1 MKLKDDA
8 VKNVENEKM
17 LLEEKIESA
26 GESKNVKPGKT
37 FSPVMRLMV
46 YDAIVNQVPTR
57 NIPVI
62 ISKFALRFD
71 VPIDCVPH
79 RSTVEMMTRELG
91 VIADLQTA
99 EAILQHPHVTL
110 GFDATTQEGV
120 HVNSIHVTTTS
131 NCYVIAVDELPGGT
145 AVDYSQH
152 ICGSI
157 DHLATLYS
165 TFTHTDFQKCRTD
178 LIGNITNCM
187 MDRVA
192 ANHAAILLVNEEWGK
207 TLTELNCHLHPL
219 DTVASSARSA
229 LKQLETS
236 KGKLFGND
244 CVAGNIVLQMN
255 KLRFKD
261 GKGDPRGFKAFL
273 ESEHLPRGFIPRYRG
288 NRLHILFSICGKYH
302 EKYDAIL
309 CFLQSG
315 TVACGG
321 LTAAIANDFA
331 SVTAKCELHVLGL
344 FGKLFSGP
352 WMQKFYT
359 SAESGISHVE
369 GIGVVKAAIAAL
381 KEQLK
386 EPRTV
391 LSATHDLL
399 GGTLDVEGDTALQ
412 KLLQQPADLESFCDM
427 MTAVMSVTVTVLE
440 RQYKKY
446 FEINLTA
453 KLAEETKSARSHNI
467 DAEEIMGMFSSLKT
481 KSPNA
486 TICFLSAKM
495 RAVKNRTVNDYLDT
509 MDAVKQK
516 SIVGFAITNGRKERA
531 MKIQKQS
538 VIRMEM
544 SKRIAAKKQKKQ
556 TQERKQMERWL
567 KTAELSEINER
578 FNIETTK
585 QVDLAD
591 ILQGKIIGRRICHAW
606 SDDGVQTVYNGKVTK
621 LRAKSQSYIVAY
633 WSQGEAFADA
643 VDYNMTMHEL
653 AADLLHND
661 LELC

>member
-1 MKLKDDA
+1 
-8 VKNVENEKM
+8 
-17 LLEEKIESA
+17 
-26 GESKNVKPGKT
+26 
-37 FSPVMRLMV
+37 
-46 YDAIVNQVPTR
+46 
-57 NIPVI
+57 
-62 ISKFALRFD
+62 
-71 VPIDCVPH
+71 
-79 RSTVEMMTRELG
+79 
-91 VIADLQTA
+91 
-99 EAILQHPHVTL
+99 
-110 GFDATTQEGV
+110 
-120 HVNSIHVTTTS
+120 
-131 NCYVIAVDELPGGT
+131 
-145 AVDYSQH
+145 
-152 ICGSI
+152 
-157 DHLATLYS
+157 
-165 TFTHTDFQKCRTD
+165 
-178 LIGNITNCM
+178 
-187 MDRVA
+187 
-192 ANHAAILLVNEEWGK
+192 
-207 TLTELNCHLHPL
+207 
-219 DTVASSARSA
+219 
-229 LKQLETS
+229 
-236 KGKLFGND
+236 
-244 CVAGNIVLQMN
+244 MN

-315 TVACGG
+315 TVACRG
-321 LTAAIANDFA
+321 LTAAIENDFA

-344 FGKLFSGP
+344 FGKLFTGP
-352 WMQKFYT
+352 WMKKFYT

-467 DAEEIMGMFSSLKT
+467 DAEEIMGMFSALKK

-544 SKRIAAKKQKKQ
+544 SKRIAAKKKQ
-556 TQERKQMERWL
+556 TQDRKQIERWL

-606 SDDGVQTVYNGKVTK
+606 SN
-621 LRAKSQSYIVAY
+621 R
-633 WSQGEAFADA
+633 
-643 VDYNMTMHEL
+643 
-653 AADLLHND
+653 
-661 LELC
+661 